1 MILGALSTLSCTAQL
16 TPHTLSG
23 SWEEVT
29 AVRADQGTGRGGSV
43 LLPSVM
49 FHQAM
54 SFFPLNLLELQ
65 LWAVFFNLVNSM
77 FKKKKVVLKL
87 LGCIVTPGT
96 Q

>member
-54 SFFPLNLLELQ
+54 SFFPSKPPGV
-65 LWAVFFNLVNSM
+65 AIV
-77 FKKKKVVLKL
+77 
-87 LGCIVTPGT
+87 GCIFQPG
-96 Q
+96 QFNV

>member
-1 MILGALSTLSCTAQL
+1 MAASCFPQL
-16 TPHTLSG
+16 CFTKQCL
-23 SWEEVT
+23 
-29 AVRADQGTGRGGSV
+29 
-43 LLPSVM
+43 
-49 FHQAM
+49 
-54 SFFPLNLLELQ
+54 FFPLNLLELQ